1 MNEDSEPVSREDA
14 IADAMRGALTRGIAN
29 EASPS
34 ITWTSVLSR
43 ARRAVLLRR
52 AFALSACIVVIL
64 GVTAIAFAATSG
76 DARRGVSVIGSTTTT
91 RTTPVTLSGCTHKPV
106 KRLSWVRG
114 LGLPTPDGP
123 SIDFLHSG
131 GLTPVVDGR
140 GNRAHGGRGFVQRRG
155 PDGSVTL
162 TLGRNASVGLSGFGD
177 FDGDGLGDLLIEA
190 IGEDGMYRNYIVPG
204 TVGTGTYDPA
214 SVGVRIDQPRDFVG
228 EPASVGDQNGDGAD
242 DVSFGRRL
250 YSGRQLAALPSGGTL
265 PAPFRTL
272 SSDYIGLLQLDANGP
287 PSFVLPGAFSL
298 EVFDARS
305 DRLLL
310 DVGSPKTT
318 LAEAL
323 QNGNGTSGWLVNGAH
338 IVQFEYDTRG
348 GDFLWRWN
356 LDAPCGT

>member
-1 MNEDSEPVSREDA
+1 MNDDREPVSTDDA
-14 IADAMRGALTRGIAN
+14 IADAMRGALTRSIAH
-29 EASPS
+29 EASPP
-34 ITWTSVLSR
+34 ITWTTVLSR

-52 AFALSACIVVIL
+52 VFALSACIVVIL
-64 GVTAIAFAATSG
+64 GVSAIAFAATSR
-76 DARRGVSVIGSTTTT
+76 DERRGVSVIGSTTTT
-91 RTTPVTLSGCTHKPV
+91 ETTPTLSGCTHKPL

-114 LGLPTPDGP
+114 RGLPTPNGP

-131 GLTPVVDGR
+131 GLTPVIDGR
-140 GNRAHGGRGFVQRRG
+140 GNRAHGGSSFVQRRG
-155 PDGSVTL
+155 PDGDVTL
-162 TLGRNASVGLSGFGD
+162 TLGSSATVGLIGFGD

-190 IGEDGMYRNYIVPG
+190 IGADGYRDYIVPG

-214 SVGVRIDQPRDFVG
+214 AVGVRMDQPRDFVG

-250 YSGRQLAALPSGGTL
+250 YSGRQLAALPSGGVL

-272 SSDYIGLLQLDANGP
+272 GSDYIGLLQLDANGP
-287 PSFVLPGAFSL
+287 PSFVLPGPFSL
-298 EVFDARS
+298 EVLDARS

-310 DVGSPKTT
+310 DAGSPKTT

-323 QNGNGTSGWLVNGAH
+323 QNGNGTSGWLVNGAR

-348 GDFLWRWN
+348 GDFVWRWN
-356 LDAPCGT
+356 LDAPCGA